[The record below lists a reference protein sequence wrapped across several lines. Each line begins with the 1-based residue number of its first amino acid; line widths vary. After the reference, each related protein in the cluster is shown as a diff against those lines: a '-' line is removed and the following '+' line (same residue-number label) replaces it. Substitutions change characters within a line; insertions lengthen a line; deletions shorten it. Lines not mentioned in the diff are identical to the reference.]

1 MKILL
6 TFLLIFTISNSI
18 HSQDSI
24 PKNNHKNINILKL
37 ENKISKLEY
46 KIETLENSTDRILNA
61 LYFTIGIVL
70 TFFIGLNIWNY
81 FIQNRKYSKKI
92 ETELKDKEKYLEKI
106 IKDKLNSVSKLIDN
120 SIENKS
126 KSLKSDI
133 MELKLSNYD
142 SKSKY
147 IDYEVTNEELDY
159 INKFIETSME
169 YHKLWTFGDLQ
180 VTTGLIALQDYLEKN
195 EYVYH
200 SKSDKLIKYLSSEEF
215 DKFKNYTE
223 KIIKLLKEK

>member
-6 TFLLIFTISNSI
+6 TFLLIFTLNNFI

-24 PKNNHKNINILKL
+24 PKNNDVKVLKL
-37 ENKISKLEY
+37 EKEISKLEY

-70 TFFIGLNIWNY
+70 TFFIGLNLWNY
-81 FIQNRKYSKKI
+81 FVQNRKYSKKLKA
-92 ETELKDKEKYLEKI
+92 ELKDKEKHLEEKI
-106 IKDKLNSVSKLIDN
+106 KDRLDNAYKTIDS

-126 KSLKSDI
+126 KSIKSDI
-133 MELKLSNYD
+133 MELKLLNYH

-147 IDYEVTNEELDY
+147 IDYESAIDELEY
-159 INKFIETSME
+159 IKKFIETSME
-169 YHKLWTFGDLQ
+169 YHNLWKFGGFK
-180 VTTGLIALQDYLEKN
+180 VKTGLIALQDYLEKD

-200 SKSDKLIKYLSSEEF
+200 SKSDELIKYLSSEKF
-215 DKFKNYTE
+215 DEFKNYTK
-223 KIIKLLKEK
+223 KIIKLLEAK